1 MRSSLKIW
9 ACAEQENKVL
19 IAWYA
24 IAIYGTF
31 SIHFHLLAITTYLY
45 QNTRSRIYFL
55 MANVLCAYFLRQNKY
70 SMCLTLKVKVNRV

>member
-1 MRSSLKIW
+1 MHSSLKIW
-9 ACAEQENKVL
+9 ACAEQENNL

-24 IAIYGTF
+24 ITIYGTF

-45 QNTRSRIYFL
+45 QNTRSRTYFL
-55 MANVLCAYFLRQNKY
+55 MANVLCAYFLRRNKC